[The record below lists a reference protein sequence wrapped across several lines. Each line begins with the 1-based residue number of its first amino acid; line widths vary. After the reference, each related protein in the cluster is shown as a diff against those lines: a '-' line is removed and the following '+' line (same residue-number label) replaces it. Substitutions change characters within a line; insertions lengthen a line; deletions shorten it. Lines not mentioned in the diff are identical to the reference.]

1 MTGRLGLALLTP
13 AVVLAA
19 LALAAESDR
28 ELPVRRVPGL
38 GEAAELY
45 FSPDGKSLVGTVKM
59 EGDDVHHVYTVV
71 LDGSA
76 LKRINDRGE
85 DACSFF
91 FPDGK
96 RIVWTST
103 RDHPELPKGNF
114 SDPNDYPQG
123 AELYTSR
130 LDGTDVKRLTT
141 NAVYDAEVSVSPDG
155 KSILFTR
162 QTDGRLDL
170 WKMDADGTN
179 ERRITDTDEWQEGG
193 AFYLPDS
200 RTILFRAWK
209 RSDQQQRGMP
219 MSLFTIRDD
228 GTERKQIT
236 HDDGVNWSPHP
247 APDGRHYVFVK
258 MLPPH
263 NFEIF
268 LGDLET
274 AEQTQLTFFEG
285 FDGFPVLS
293 PDGRTLAFASSRDA
307 KPGERKLYTYTMD
320 VSSLG
325 LGGKR

>member
-1 MTGRLGLALLTP
+1 MKTLVAVSLL
-13 AVVLAA
+13 VGVLAF
-19 LALAAESDR
+19 AAESDR
-28 ELPVRRVPGL
+28 ELPVRRIPGL

-45 FSPDGKSLVGTVKM
+45 FSPDGKSLVGTVKA
-59 EGDDVHHVYTVV
+59 EGDAVHHVHTVGV
-71 LDGSA
+71 DGSA
-76 LKRINDRGE
+76 LRRINDRGE

-96 RIVWTST
+96 HLVWTST
-103 RDHPELPKGNF
+103 RDHPELPKGSF
-114 SDPNDYPQG
+114 SDPDDYPKG

-155 KSILFTR
+155 KRILFTS
-162 QTDGRLDL
+162 QIEGRLDL
-170 WKMDADGTN
+170 WRMDADGTN

-209 RSDQQQRGMP
+209 RSDQGQRGMP

-236 HDDGVNWSPHP
+236 TDDGVNWSPHP
-247 APDGRHYVFVK
+247 APDGRHFVFVK

-263 NFEIF
+263 NFEVF

-274 AEQTQLTFFEG
+274 AEQTRLTFFDG
-285 FDGFPVLS
+285 FDGFPALS

-325 LGGKR
+325 LGATR

>member
-1 MTGRLGLALLTP
+1 VRSPLLLVVAVAFAQDP
-13 AVVLAA
+13 AT
-19 LALAAESDR
+19 
-28 ELPVRRVPGL
+28 ELPVRRIPGL
-38 GEAAELY
+38 GESAELY
-45 FSPDGKSLVGTVKM
+45 FSPDGKSLVGTVKA
-59 EGDDVHHVYTVV
+59 EGDAVHHVHTVGV
-71 LDGSA
+71 DGSG
-76 LKRINDRGE
+76 LRRVNDRGE

-91 FPDGK
+91 FPDGQ
-96 RIVWTST
+96 RLVWTST
-103 RDHPELPKGNF
+103 RDHPELPKGSF

-141 NAVYDAEVSVSPDG
+141 NTLYDAEVSVSPDG
-155 KSILFTR
+155 RSILFTR

-170 WKMDADGTN
+170 WKMDADGKD
-179 ERRITDTDEWQEGG
+179 ERRITDTEEWQEGG

-209 RSDQQQRGMP
+209 RSDQGQRGIP
-219 MSLFTIRDD
+219 MSLFTIHDD
-228 GTERKQIT
+228 GTARKQIT
-236 HDDGVNWSPHP
+236 TDDGVNWSPHP

-274 AEQTQLTFFEG
+274 KEQKRLTFFEG

-325 LGGKR
+325 LGPKR